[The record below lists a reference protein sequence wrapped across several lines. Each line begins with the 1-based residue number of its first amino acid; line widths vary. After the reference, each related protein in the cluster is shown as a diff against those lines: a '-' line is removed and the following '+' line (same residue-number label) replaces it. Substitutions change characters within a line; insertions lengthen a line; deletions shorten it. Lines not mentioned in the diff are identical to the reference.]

1 MGGEGRG
8 ELNKRE
14 GWNTMD
20 WMLPGEFFFFLVTI
34 IIFVVGDVVLCTRA
48 TENNGI

>member
-20 WMLPGEFFFFLVTI
+20 WMLPGEFFFF
-34 IIFVVGDVVLCTRA
+34 FGYD
-48 TENNGI
+48 NNICSRCSTMYES